1 MTESGDEDAMDT
13 YSSTVAVKSMSD
25 TSRAN
30 IAKKAKARHLL
41 ETARV
46 PVSVTVVVVAD
57 MKIARKR

>member
-1 MTESGDEDAMDT
+1 MDT